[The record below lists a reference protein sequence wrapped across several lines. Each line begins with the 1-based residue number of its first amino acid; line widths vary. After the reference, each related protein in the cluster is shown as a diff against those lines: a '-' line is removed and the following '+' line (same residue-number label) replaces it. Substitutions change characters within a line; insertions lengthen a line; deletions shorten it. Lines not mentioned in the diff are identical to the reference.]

1 MHNVGITT
9 SIGAELWCVKSG
21 LEMAWDLSFQKDVLE
36 LESEIMAKAIIT
48 KRGSLASHGG
58 VLADIH
64 GVLASLV
71 KPDS

>member
-36 LESEIMAKAIIT
+36 LESEIMAKAI
-48 KRGSLASHGG
+48 L
-58 VLADIH
+58 
-64 GVLASLV
+64 
-71 KPDS
+71 